1 MHTYMYGEMV
11 QAVDVSVVS
20 RTRLSSPVVD
30 DQHDNPMRPGDH
42 SRRDTE
48 VGFFSPSW
56 WRRDSAR
63 RLPLR

>member
-11 QAVDVSVVS
+11 QAVDAPWSQGPDSAVI
-20 RTRLSSPVVD
+20 D
-30 DQHDNPMRPGDH
+30 HQHDDPMRPGGH
-42 SRRDTE
+42 SRRATE